1 MQFIGALSCVPL
13 EALLCSPAPSSFF
26 CGPHGSKSGH
36 FTQSEEL
43 ISKNRRYFALSSP
56 NPPSKSTNHPLTLQ
70 STLGTANSLV
80 RPPSL
85 CNQPCKDGSNISQKS
100 RVRKQG
106 ENSTKGGLGL
116 CSLSTHRHLQSH
128 TWYWLWWMTSSLWSI
143 TPKMSISWAI
153 PWSCYSCLLSSENK
167 VKAREMYN
175 QLSSVSPRLQN
186 VSYHRNFWPDP
197 TTLRKR

>member
-56 NPPSKSTNHPLTLQ
+56 NPPSKSTNHPLTIQ

-80 RPPSL
+80 RPPHSATSHARMALTFLRRAVSGSKEKTAPKEAWVYAHSL
-85 CNQPCKDGSNISQKS
+85 HTDISS
-100 RVRKQG
+100 PIHG
-106 ENSTKGGLGL
+106 IDYGG
-116 CSLSTHRHLQSH
+116 
-128 TWYWLWWMTSSLWSI
+128 
-143 TPKMSISWAI
+143 
-153 PWSCYSCLLSSENK
+153 
-167 VKAREMYN
+167 
-175 QLSSVSPRLQN
+175 
-186 VSYHRNFWPDP
+186 
-197 TTLRKR
+197 